1 MSGLVTTITTGVTA
15 FSATNIDDLVILLL
29 FFTKDNSQ
37 FRRWQIVCGQ
47 YLGFAAIVIASL
59 PGFFG
64 GLFLP
69 DYWIGWLG
77 YIPILIGLNGLVNRE
92 MAVEEE
98 EEVEISEKDKFA
110 IANLLSPQTYMVASI
125 TFANGTDNISVYVPL
140 FANSSLGNIAIV
152 LAIFFLLVGVWCYAA
167 YQLIGIPQI
176 ASTLTYYGSAIVP
189 FILIG
194 LGAFIVLENHSLSF
208 FKLIASCFC
217 LAILLKKE
225 N

>member
-1 MSGLVTTITTGVTA
+1 MSGLATTITAGITA

-29 FFTKDNSQ
+29 FFTKDNSE

-64 GLFLP
+64 GLLLP

-77 YIPILIGLNGLVNRE
+77 FVPILIGLNALVNP
-92 MAVEEE
+92 
-98 EEVEISEKDKFA
+98 EVEVVPEEDAEINEGDKFA
-110 IANLLSPQTYMVASI
+110 IANVISPQTYLVASI
-125 TFANGTDNISVYVPL
+125 TFANGSDNISVYVPL
-140 FANSSLGNIAIV
+140 FANSSLGNLAIV
-152 LAIFFLLVGVWCYAA
+152 LSIFFLLVGVWCYAA

-176 ASTLTYYGSAIVP
+176 ANTLTRYGSAIVP

-194 LGAFIVLENHSLSF
+194 LGAFIVLENHSLSL
-208 FKLIASCFC
+208 FKLISSCFC

-225 N
+225 S